1 MLLAEAVRDRLLA
14 EVAELGGRVIRALD
28 LAAMIARNQLPQ
40 VTPAAAVLPLGIGG
54 GAVTATFGQFRQI
67 VTRRIGVLIVLRA
80 PEPAAARGAADIEAL
95 AEAITRALAGW
106 TPDQTTPGVLRLEA
120 AELRSLEG
128 GAILYDL
135 RFAIDDAV
143 NTP

>member
-1 MLLAEAVRDRLLA
+1 MLLAEAVRQRLVA
-14 EVAELGGRVIRALD
+14 EVADLGGRVMPALD
-28 LAAMIARNQLPQ
+28 LAALIARNQLPQ

-54 GAVTATFGQFRQI
+54 GAVVATFGQFRQI
-67 VTRRIGVLIVLRA
+67 VTRRVGVLIVLRA
-80 PEPAAARGAADIEAL
+80 PEPATARGTSDVEAL
-95 AEAITRALAGW
+95 AEAITAALAGW

-120 AELRSLEG
+120 GELRSLQG